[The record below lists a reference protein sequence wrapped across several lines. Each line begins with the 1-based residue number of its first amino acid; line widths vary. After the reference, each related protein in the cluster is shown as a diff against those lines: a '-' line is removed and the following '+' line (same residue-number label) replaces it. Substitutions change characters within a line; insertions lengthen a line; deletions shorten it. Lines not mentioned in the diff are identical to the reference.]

1 MYVGCLIMKSK
12 LFFIG
17 LIVLIL
23 LSVSCVSANQ
33 DDTVLA
39 NDNDNILALD
49 EDDIQVQAN
58 EGENEA
64 LSAEKGSYS
73 ELEQAFLDNDIFN
86 FEKDYE
92 AGSGDGVINIKK
104 SIEINGK
111 GHSIDAKG
119 YAGIFQADSSE
130 SDNIDITIKNL
141 IFKNG
146 KRDFGGAIFVDGADN
161 VRLTLINCTFI
172 KNQANED
179 GGAIYFD
186 SSGGELVIVDSAFNK
201 NEGLFSANHKSNGGT
216 INVQDADLFT
226 IDGSYFKDSHA
237 YGHGGAIY
245 SNVILSIDRSN
256 FEGNDAVGKG
266 GMLYLNGNHNFLN
279 VTNSRFYKNGATN
292 DGGVF
297 FIDDTVD
304 TIQLKDC
311 NFTYNLASG
320 YDVVTSGG
328 VIFNNGG
335 GTIYA
340 INSNFT
346 ENRAIFTGV
355 FIFSEVVYD
364 FRGGAI
370 YTGADMYISGC
381 EFINNTAS
389 NKGGSVYAGG
399 SILWGD
405 PSVFKENYVS
415 ESYSYHGGAV
425 YAGTF
430 ANTAKGLIFINNK
443 AGYGGAVYINNKN
456 EATFESCYFENNRAN
471 DTTEGKSRGAAIYLD
486 SSSSKLSLI
495 NNIFVNN
502 EATSDKA
509 VYNCGSYAT
518 VEENWWGVNN
528 PNFDE
533 PYLVEWHRIGDD
545 TKHSDSSPLS
555 IVLTADNNLTNLGE
569 SARLTLKF
577 VDANGADITGKLIN
591 WDVAFSSDKIARF
604 EEKNVGDNK
613 ATVVFTPIETGTH
626 TITAQV
632 NNQKVSITIDI
643 NGEFNYLQYLID
655 NAEGALVLERD
666 FTYSLGIDN
675 ITEGVLINKTF
686 VIDGQGHTI
695 NALGQSRIF
704 NIASDNVII
713 SNITLLNGLAD
724 YGGAVLVDHTSGNIF
739 MDCNFTNNKANNY
752 GGAIH
757 TTGGDAPHIVNC
769 NFNDNTAN
777 IGGAITLDAP
787 NSIVSQSN
795 FSNNS
800 AVQGGAIY
808 GLRSFI
814 RVDECEFNSN
824 SADYGG
830 AIYFKFNN
838 CTVSYSNFE
847 NNVASETGGAI
858 MIEGR
863 NASIV
868 NSRFMSNK
876 AKASEIISNTTDAL
890 ILTLIGSENYINAIT
905 SPNPVTFA
913 NVTYWNGRM
922 TNDDPVDS
930 FNVAGLD
937 ITIEIYNGDV
947 LVKNMTLMTNLSGQV
962 NYNYYELDDGNYTFN
977 AYHADSSFY
986 TRVSTTGKFNFTR
999 PNSLSSVTINLTD
1012 GKEFQ
1017 YGECNISFEIIN
1029 RTDVRVV
1036 ISNQDGSEIY
1046 FDQNTDLNYV
1056 MPRLNAKEEY
1066 YNITVYN
1073 LGDKDHSPSKDSK
1086 LFKINKN
1093 NSTVVINPIEG
1104 VYYGDNI
1111 TISYNGFADL
1121 YLVGIFINGTDTS
1134 VFFKQTSENSVT
1146 VGNLDSG
1153 VYEVIVMALGDN
1165 IAESSRNSTI
1175 FQVKVKETNTF
1186 NVTVGEVTYGENATI
1201 TVRAKIDGVY
1211 AVDINSTIIEVN
1223 VTGGIGSASIMLGAG
1238 SYYANVTSNNTNY
1251 IANSTNT
1258 TFTVDKARSIV
1269 FINEDSFANIQ
1280 PDKEFIVFINDPY
1293 PTTYNVTLYDE
1304 ADHINYTAIIS
1315 STSFTLP
1322 GLELGDYNLTVTNLG
1337 NENVT
1342 GSSYS
1347 FIFDVTNKNNVK
1359 ITVDDADYGKDLLIF
1374 IYAHAD
1380 GFYYVYINGTEV
1392 IIEVKNGFGS
1402 YDGDLKLAA
1411 GDYYANVTYGNPF
1424 YETIAE
1430 NTTFTIYKS
1439 ESNIRIT
1446 GLGNIGK
1453 GNALQFYDDYP
1464 TIFNVTIKDKEGN
1477 VVLNQLTDAM
1487 SVDLSILDVGQY
1499 TANIT
1504 NIGNENVSS
1513 DSASIIFT
1521 VYDLSVDVDGKIVTV
1536 SVADNATGN
1545 VTLKIDNKTF
1555 TKELENGSAIFQLG
1569 NVTSGY
1575 HNATISYAGDDN
1587 YEGISKEM
1595 TVLVG
1600 KLSIIASDAKYGLAN
1615 QVTYSAKIVDEEG
1628 NPVNDIEVTFIVDG
1642 KTYTAKSNAEG
1653 VAKIT
1658 LKLNV
1663 GTYSVKISTVNGDN
1677 VNKKITV
1684 VERLSQSNLVMYYL
1698 DGSTFNAKV
1707 VGDNGQPASGQT
1719 VVMKLNGVTFKV
1731 KTDKNGIA
1739 KLRIKLKPKT
1749 HVITS
1754 TYNGKTLKNTIKV
1767 KQVLKLKKVKVKRS
1781 AKKLVLTAT
1790 LKHGKKPIKGKK
1802 LTFKFKGKKYRA
1814 KTNKKGVAKVTIKKS
1829 VLKKLKVGKK
1839 VKYQVRYV
1847 NAYIT
1852 KTAKVKR

>member
-1 MYVGCLIMKSK
+1 M
-12 LFFIG
+12 
-17 LIVLIL
+17 
-23 LSVSCVSANQ
+23 
-33 DDTVLA
+33 
-39 NDNDNILALD
+39 
-49 EDDIQVQAN
+49 
-58 EGENEA
+58 
-64 LSAEKGSYS
+64 
-73 ELEQAFLDNDIFN
+73 
-86 FEKDYE
+86 
-92 AGSGDGVINIKK
+92 
-104 SIEINGK
+104 
-111 GHSIDAKG
+111 
-119 YAGIFQADSSE
+119 
-130 SDNIDITIKNL
+130 
-141 IFKNG
+141 
-146 KRDFGGAIFVDGADN
+146 
-161 VRLTLINCTFI
+161 
-172 KNQANED
+172 
-179 GGAIYFD
+179 
-186 SSGGELVIVDSAFNK
+186 
-201 NEGLFSANHKSNGGT
+201 
-216 INVQDADLFT
+216 
-226 IDGSYFKDSHA
+226 
-237 YGHGGAIY
+237 
-245 SNVILSIDRSN
+245 
-256 FEGNDAVGKG
+256 
-266 GMLYLNGNHNFLN
+266 
-279 VTNSRFYKNGATN
+279 
-292 DGGVF
+292 
-297 FIDDTVD
+297 
-304 TIQLKDC
+304 
-311 NFTYNLASG
+311 
-320 YDVVTSGG
+320 
-328 VIFNNGG
+328 
-335 GTIYA
+335 
-340 INSNFT
+340 
-346 ENRAIFTGV
+346 
-355 FIFSEVVYD
+355 
-364 FRGGAI
+364 
-370 YTGADMYISGC
+370 
-381 EFINNTAS
+381 
-389 NKGGSVYAGG
+389 
-399 SILWGD
+399 
-405 PSVFKENYVS
+405 
-415 ESYSYHGGAV
+415 
-425 YAGTF
+425 
-430 ANTAKGLIFINNK
+430 
-443 AGYGGAVYINNKN
+443 
-456 EATFESCYFENNRAN
+456 
-471 DTTEGKSRGAAIYLD
+471 
-486 SSSSKLSLI
+486 
-495 NNIFVNN
+495 
-502 EATSDKA
+502 
-509 VYNCGSYAT
+509 YNCGSYAT

-569 SARLTLKF
+569 SAGLTLKF

-604 EEKNVGDNK
+604 DEKNVGFNK

-632 NNQKVSITIDI
+632 NNQKVSITMDI

-724 YGGAVLVDHTSGNIF
+724 YGGAVLVDHVNDTIIT
-739 MDCNFTNNKANNY
+739 DCNFTNNKANNY

-777 IGGAITLDAP
+777 IGGAITLDGL

-876 AKASEIISNTTDAL
+876 AKASEIKSNTTDAL
-890 ILTLIGSENYINAIT
+890 ILTLIGSENYINALT
-905 SPNPVTFA
+905 SENPVTFV
-913 NVTYWNGRM
+913 NVTYWNGKM

-947 LVKNMTLMTNLSGQV
+947 LVKNVTLMTNLSGQV

-1223 VTGGIGSASIMLGAG
+1223 VTGGIGSASIMLGEG

-1258 TFTVDKARSIV
+1258 TFTVGKARSIV

-1359 ITVDDADYGKDLLIF
+1359 ITVDDADYGR
-1374 IYAHAD
+1374 IY
-1380 GFYYVYINGTEV
+1380 
-1392 IIEVKNGFGS
+1392 
-1402 YDGDLKLAA
+1402 
-1411 GDYYANVTYGNPF
+1411 
-1424 YETIAE
+1424 
-1430 NTTFTIYKS
+1430 
-1439 ESNIRIT
+1439 
-1446 GLGNIGK
+1446 
-1453 GNALQFYDDYP
+1453 
-1464 TIFNVTIKDKEGN
+1464 
-1477 VVLNQLTDAM
+1477 
-1487 SVDLSILDVGQY
+1487 
-1499 TANIT
+1499 
-1504 NIGNENVSS
+1504 
-1513 DSASIIFT
+1513 
-1521 VYDLSVDVDGKIVTV
+1521 
-1536 SVADNATGN
+1536 
-1545 VTLKIDNKTF
+1545 
-1555 TKELENGSAIFQLG
+1555 
-1569 NVTSGY
+1569 
-1575 HNATISYAGDDN
+1575 
-1587 YEGISKEM
+1587 
-1595 TVLVG
+1595 
-1600 KLSIIASDAKYGLAN
+1600 
-1615 QVTYSAKIVDEEG
+1615 
-1628 NPVNDIEVTFIVDG
+1628 
-1642 KTYTAKSNAEG
+1642 
-1653 VAKIT
+1653 
-1658 LKLNV
+1658 
-1663 GTYSVKISTVNGDN
+1663 
-1677 VNKKITV
+1677 
-1684 VERLSQSNLVMYYL
+1684 
-1698 DGSTFNAKV
+1698 
-1707 VGDNGQPASGQT
+1707 
-1719 VVMKLNGVTFKV
+1719 
-1731 KTDKNGIA
+1731 
-1739 KLRIKLKPKT
+1739 
-1749 HVITS
+1749 
-1754 TYNGKTLKNTIKV
+1754 
-1767 KQVLKLKKVKVKRS
+1767 
-1781 AKKLVLTAT
+1781 
-1790 LKHGKKPIKGKK
+1790 
-1802 LTFKFKGKKYRA
+1802 
-1814 KTNKKGVAKVTIKKS
+1814 
-1829 VLKKLKVGKK
+1829 
-1839 VKYQVRYV
+1839 
-1847 NAYIT
+1847 
-1852 KTAKVKR
+1852 